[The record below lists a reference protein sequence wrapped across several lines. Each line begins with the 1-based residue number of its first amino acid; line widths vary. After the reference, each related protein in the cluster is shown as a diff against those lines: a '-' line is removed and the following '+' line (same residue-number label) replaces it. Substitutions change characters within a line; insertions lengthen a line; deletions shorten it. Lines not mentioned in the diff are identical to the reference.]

1 MSIVDGLLSEF
12 DHEMTTTRKVLE
24 RVPEDKFEW
33 RPHERAT
40 ALGDLAQHVATIPM
54 WGSMTVNQTE
64 LVFGDRQP
72 ERFGTRAE
80 ILAAFDKNAA
90 DTRAALIGK
99 ADAEFMVP
107 WSLKAGDKT
116 LFSMPRIVVWRSFVM
131 SHLIHHRG
139 QLTVYLRMLDVR
151 VPSIYGPSGDESPF

>member
-24 RVPEDKFEW
+24 RVPDDKFEW
-33 RPHERAT
+33 RPHARAT

-54 WGSMTVNQTE
+54 WGAVTLNQTE
-64 LVFGDRQP
+64 LVVGNTQARLAS
-72 ERFGTRAE
+72 RAD
-80 ILAAFDKNAA
+80 ILAAFDSNAA
-90 DTRAALIGK
+90 GTRAALVGK